1 MNANE
6 RQLITMIRKGE
17 GIDLEFKTCRDQLN
31 RDVYETVCAFLNRHG
46 GTILLGVTDSG
57 DIRGIEQ
64 DAVSQKKKDF
74 VATINNPQ
82 KIHPPA
88 YIAIDEV
95 AVEGRPVLRIYVPE
109 SSQVH
114 RCNGRIFDRNEDG
127 DFDITDHT
135 RQVADLYQRK
145 QATYSENKI
154 YPFARM
160 DDLRSDLIDKCR
172 RLAGVWRDDHPWL
185 GMDDMGLLKS
195 AQLHQTDPETG
206 KSGITLA
213 GILLLGNDQLVLS
226 AVPHHRTDLI
236 LRKVNLDRYDDR
248 DLVRTN
254 LIESYER
261 IIAFVQKH
269 LPDPF
274 FLEGMERMSLRDAI
288 FREVASNILIHREYT
303 NAFPAKLIIERGL
316 VRTENSNKPHGFGV
330 LDPANFTPFPKNPV
344 IGAFFREIHRADELG
359 SGMRKLMR
367 YGKAYGGGD
376 PQMIEGDVFRI
387 NVKVPEFGPAGE
399 VEAGTQDTR
408 TGAQSGLSRTRVTG
422 EVTGEATPE
431 DGAKSGLSW
440 DQVQILRN
448 CLTEMAITELMAQVG
463 RSNRTKFRDQVLKPL
478 IGDGLIEMTIPEKPR
493 SSKQK
498 YRLTDAGRQVLAG
511 IQGGA
516 E

>member
-6 RQLITMIRKGE
+6 FQLIQLIRKGE
-17 GIDLEFKTCRDQLN
+17 GIDLEFKTCRNQLN

-57 DIRGIEQ
+57 DIQGIEP
-64 DAVSQKKKDF
+64 DAVSQIKKDF
-74 VATINNPQ
+74 VTTINNPQ

-88 YIAIDEV
+88 HTSVNEV
-95 AVEGRPVLRIYVPE
+95 TVEGKQVLRVYVPE

-114 RCNGRIFDRNEDG
+114 RCNGRIYDRNEDG

-135 RQVADLYQRK
+135 RQVANLYQRK

-154 YPFARM
+154 YPFAKLE
-160 DDLRSDLIDKCR
+160 DLRSDLIDKCR

-185 GMDDMGLLKS
+185 GMDDMSLLKS
-195 AQLHQTDPETG
+195 AQLYQADPETG

-213 GILLLGNDQLVLS
+213 GILLLGNDQLILS

-236 LRKVNLDRYDDR
+236 LRKVNVDRYDDR

-303 NAFPAKLIIERGL
+303 NAFPAKLIIERGQ
-316 VRTENSNKPHGFGV
+316 VRTENSNKPNGFGA

-367 YGKAYGGGD
+367 YGKAYGGAD
-376 PQMIEGDVFRI
+376 PEMIEGDIFRI
-387 NVKVPEFGPAGE
+387 VVKVPEFGPAGE
-399 VEAGTQDTR
+399 VP
-408 TGAQSGLSRTRVTG
+408 
-422 EVTGEATPE
+422 GEATPNGGSKSE
-431 DGAKSGLSW
+431 LRRAHDAHDGAHDEAHDEAHEPMSETEQEILLACLDAPQNTPELLALLGYERRTGNFKKALS
-440 DQVQILRN
+440 R
-448 CLTEMAITELMAQVG
+448 LMDFA
-463 RSNRTKFRDQVLKPL
+463 FL
-478 IGDGLIEMTIPEKPR
+478 EMTIPDKPR
-493 SSKQK
+493 SKKQK
-498 YRLTDAGRQVLAG
+498 YRLTERGRKVLKSIERG
-511 IQGGA
+511 S